1 MKQMAWLGA
10 VVFYVVAGINHFWH
24 PHFYY
29 PLIPD
34 YLPGKTTLN
43 IGSGLAE
50 IALGVLLIFPRTRLW
65 ACYGIVALLVAFVPA
80 HVHFIQQGSC
90 VAEGLCVPA
99 WVGWVRLVVVHPLL
113 MAWAWWIR
121 K

>member
-1 MKQMAWLGA
+1 MA
-10 VVFYVVAGINHFWH
+10 VFFYVLAGVNHFWH

-34 YLPGKTTLN
+34 YLPAKAVLN
-43 IGSGLAE
+43 VVSGLAE
-50 IALGVLLIFPRTRLW
+50 VILGLLLIFPRTRLW
-65 ACYGIVALLVAFVPA
+65 ACYGLLALLIVFVPA
-80 HVHFIQQGSC
+80 HVHFIQLGGC
-90 VAEGLCVPA
+90 VAEGLCVPL
-99 WVGWVRLVVVHPLL
+99 WVGWLRLLLIHPLL